1 MFCSISGQVPQ
12 EPVVSI
18 KSGHIFERRLI
29 EKYISETNTCPITK
43 QPLNLSDL
51 IPLNVS
57 NPIIRPRPPT
67 ATSIPSLISL
77 LQNEWDALM
86 LETYS
91 LKNQLDMTRKELS
104 HALYQYDAACR
115 VIAKLLK
122 EHGELDT
129 DQEHHEN
136 QSS

>member
-1 MFCSISGQVPQ
+1 MFCSISGEVPQ

-18 KSGHIFERRLI
+18 KSGHIFERKLI
-29 EKYISETNTCPITK
+29 EKYIAETGVCPVTK
-43 QPLNLSDL
+43 QQLSASDL

-57 NPIIRPRPPT
+57 NPVIRPRPPT
-67 ATSIPSLISL
+67 ATSIPSLISIF
-77 LQNEWDALM
+77 QNEWDALM

-91 LKNQLDMTRKELS
+91 LKTQLDMTRKELS

-122 EHGELDT
+122 EKGELDS
-129 DQEHHEN
+129 EKEK
-136 QSS
+136 